1 MTELRV
7 TPKAIRYD
15 VLLTAQTAISHHDP
29 AIQDD
34 SNRQLFNRVG
44 ALLAD
49 VPDGVFADAELR
61 NRIANAH
68 PIPVMLESLMQQL
81 GFAEFA
87 CCALLKLFLDIYN
100 RGEGDGLFSGMER
113 YRFLETR
120 GVQAA
125 TMAVSLREWWSRLIG
140 ALQLGVQP
148 ERHDPALLELLGLPQ
163 GTAQH
168 MLALY
173 QRDMLSLLTI
183 ARAWHQIM
191 KLESPEY
198 AAAAGREAAIEPKTT
213 MAFPDGGSMPDRSV
227 RKVEI
232 PAISANSLR
241 HVMVR
246 EPAMMHLFSRLGL
259 MPDTPGQGPVP
270 EGVEAM
276 FANGGNIMAGAKQ
289 PSNTFTPAVQI
300 RQAYPG
306 LDLVG
311 GVTDSF
317 DIGESTLQIAAWL
330 VCRENAAALPEH
342 PALTNRDVSV
352 FDMLDDVTLTRVA
365 KSKALGQMIWGFE
378 TLVQGAQ
385 IAVRFDL
392 APYASVLTH
401 GAFQAA
407 LRWWEQNDGT
417 IGGQAARGYGRV
429 AMQYLSRPEGVE
441 GALAEYE
448 AYLDVR
454 REELAAWLCDGT
466 LGTGKV
472 MCAQ

>member
-7 TPKAIRYD
+7 LPNAIRYEA
-15 VLLTAQTAISHHDP
+15 LLTAQTAISHHDP
-29 AIQDD
+29 ALQDS

-49 VPDGVFADAELR
+49 APTGLFAEEELR
-61 NRIANAH
+61 NRIASAH
-68 PIPVMLESLMQQL
+68 PVPVMLESLMQQL
-81 GFAEFA
+81 EFAEFA

-100 RGEGDGLFSGMER
+100 RGGGEGLFSGMER

-125 TMAVSLREWWSRLIG
+125 TMAASLREWWDRLISS
-140 ALQLGVQP
+140 LRLGIHA
-148 ERHDPALLELLGLPQ
+148 ERYDVALLELTGLPQ
-163 GTAQH
+163 GTGQH
-168 MLALY
+168 MLYLL
-173 QRDMLSLLTI
+173 QRNMLSLMTV
-183 ARAWHQIM
+183 ARMWHQVM

-198 AAAAGREAAIEPKTT
+198 AAAAGQEAAIEPKTT
-213 MAFPDGGSMPDRSV
+213 LTFPDKDAAPGRSV
-227 RKVEI
+227 RRVEL

-246 EPAMMHLFSRLGL
+246 EPAMIHLFGRLGL

-276 FANGGNIMAGAKQ
+276 FANGGNIQSGAKQ
-289 PSNTFTPAVQI
+289 PSNTFTPASQL

-317 DIGESTLQIAAWL
+317 DIGESALQVAAWL
-330 VCRENAAALPEH
+330 VCRENAAALPDH
-342 PALTNRDVSV
+342 PALTNRNVSI
-352 FDMLDDVTLTRVA
+352 FDMLDDVTLTRVG
-365 KSKALGQMIWGFE
+365 KSKDLGQMIWGFE

-385 IAVRFDL
+385 IVVRFDL
-392 APYASVLTH
+392 AHHASVLTH

-429 AMQYLSRPEGVE
+429 AMQLLSSPEGMD
-441 GALAEYE
+441 GALVEYE
-448 AYLDVR
+448 AYLDAR
-454 REELAAWLCDGT
+454 REELVAWLCDGT